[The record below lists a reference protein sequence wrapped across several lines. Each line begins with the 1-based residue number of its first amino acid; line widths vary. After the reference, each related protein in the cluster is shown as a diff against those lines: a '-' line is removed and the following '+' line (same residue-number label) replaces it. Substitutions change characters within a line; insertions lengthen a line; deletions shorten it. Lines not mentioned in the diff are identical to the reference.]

1 MEIKW
6 HGDLLTSVFY
16 LRICQLHKNMTL
28 KKLRIIMDNK
38 TNPLL
43 IKNVCNLEY
52 KLRIKI
58 FIKFLNALLLFRAWM
73 LLCYVKGY

>member
-1 MEIKW
+1 
-6 HGDLLTSVFY
+6 
-16 LRICQLHKNMTL
+16 MTL

-43 IKNVCNLEY
+43 LKNVCKLEY

-58 FIKFLNALLLFRAWM
+58 FIKFLNALLLFRVWM
-73 LLCYVKGY
+73 LLCFVKGY